1 MIHIGNIN
9 DVVTEDLINICTLRA
24 RNFKTRKRDINTII
38 QHTIIGEAVEL
49 LVCACSNLIQT
60 PFDIM
65 EYDAT
70 DNNGLKYEIK
80 HTSKNDKWWNY
91 SADNYSFFLENAL
104 DLDYIILCYH
114 DIETGNVYLK
124 FKADA
129 ETFENYSAQ
138 SNYNKKHYYNVDI
151 ANRKNACIIY

>member
-1 MIHIGNIN
+1 MIQIGNIN
-9 DVVTEDLINICTLRA
+9 DVITEELVNTCTLRA
-24 RNFKTRKRDINTII
+24 QKFKRRGRNIELII
-38 QHTIIGEAVEL
+38 HHTIIGEAVEL
-49 LVCACSNLIQT
+49 LVCACSNLKQT
-60 PFDIM
+60 DFETM

-80 HTSKNDKWWNY
+80 HTNKNDKWWNY
-91 SADNYSFFLENAL
+91 SADNYSFFLQNAL

-114 DIETGNVYLK
+114 DNNTGNVYLK

-138 SNYNKKHYYNVDI
+138 SNYNDKLYYNVDI
-151 ANRKNACIIY
+151 AHRKNACVIY

>member
-1 MIHIGNIN
+1 MIHIGNVN
-9 DVVTEDLINICTLRA
+9 DVVTEDLIVICTERA
-24 RNFKTRKRDINTII
+24 NKFKTRNRDINTII
-38 QHTIIGEAVEL
+38 HHTIIGEAVEL
-49 LVCACSNLIQT
+49 LVCASCNLIQT
-60 PFDIM
+60 PFNVM

-70 DNNGLKYEIK
+70 DNKGLKYEIK

-91 SADNYSFFLENAL
+91 SADNYSFFLQNAL

-114 DIETGNVYLK
+114 DNETGNVYLK

-129 ETFENYSAQ
+129 VTFEDYSAQ
-138 SNYNKKHYYNVDI
+138 SNYNDKLYYNVDI

>member
-1 MIHIGNIN
+1 MIYIGNVNEVIN
-9 DVVTEDLINICTLRA
+9 PDLIGICIERA
-24 RNFKTRKRDINTII
+24 NKFKSRGRDIDTII
-38 QHTIIGEAVEL
+38 NHTINGEAVEL

-60 PFDIM
+60 PFDVM

-70 DNNGLKYEIK
+70 DNKGFKYEIK

-114 DIETGNVYLK
+114 DNKTGNVYLK

-129 ETFENYSAQ
+129 PTFENYSAQ
-138 SNYNKKHYYNVDI
+138 SNYNDKLYYNVDI
-151 ANRKNACIIY
+151 ASRKNVCIIY

>member
-9 DVVTEDLINICTLRA
+9 DVITEELVNTCTLRA
-24 RNFKTRKRDINTII
+24 QKFKRRGRNIELII
-38 QHTIIGEAVEL
+38 HHTIIGEAVEL
-49 LVCACSNLIQT
+49 LVCAYSNLKQT
-60 PFDIM
+60 DFETM

-80 HTSKNDKWWNY
+80 HTNKNDKWWNY

-114 DIETGNVYLK
+114 DNETGNVYLK

-138 SNYNKKHYYNVDI
+138 SNYNDKLYYNVDI
-151 ANRKNACIIY
+151 AHRKNACVIY

>member
-1 MIHIGNIN
+1 MIHIGNVN
-9 DVVTEDLINICTLRA
+9 DVVTEDLITICTERA
-24 RNFKTRKRDINTII
+24 NKFKTRNRDINTII

-70 DNNGLKYEIK
+70 DNKGLKYEIK

-114 DIETGNVYLK
+114 DNKTGNVYLK

-138 SNYNKKHYYNVDI
+138 SNYNDKLYYNVDI
-151 ANRKNACIIY
+151 AHRKNMCVIY

>member
-1 MIHIGNIN
+1 MIYIGNIN
-9 DVVTEDLINICTLRA
+9 DVVTEDLIDICTERA
-24 RNFKTRKRDINTII
+24 NNFKTRNRDINTII

-49 LVCACSNLIQT
+49 LVCASCNLIQT
-60 PFDIM
+60 PFNVM
-65 EYDAT
+65 EYDAS
-70 DNNGLKYEIK
+70 DNNSLKYEIK

-91 SADNYSFFLENAL
+91 TADNYSFFLQNAL

-114 DIETGNVYLK
+114 DNETGNVYLK

-129 ETFENYSAQ
+129 ETFESYSAQ

>member
-9 DVVTEDLINICTLRA
+9 DVVTEDLINICTERA
-24 RNFKTRKRDINTII
+24 NKFKTRNRDINTII

-49 LVCACSNLIQT
+49 LVCACSNLVQA

-70 DNNGLKYEIK
+70 DEKGRTYEIK
-80 HTSKNDKWWNY
+80 HTNKNDKWWNY
-91 SADNYSFFLENAL
+91 SADTYSFFLENAL

-138 SNYNKKHYYNVDI
+138 SNYNSNHYYNVDI
-151 ANRKNACIIY
+151 ASRRDACIIY

>member
-9 DVVTEDLINICTLRA
+9 DVVTEDLINICTERA
-24 RNFKTRKRDINTII
+24 NKFKTRNRDINTII

-60 PFDIM
+60 QFDIM

-114 DIETGNVYLK
+114 DNETGNVYLK

-129 ETFENYSAQ
+129 PTFENYSAH
-138 SNYNKKHYYNVDI
+138 SNYNDKLYYNVDI
-151 ANRKNACIIY
+151 AHRKNACIIY